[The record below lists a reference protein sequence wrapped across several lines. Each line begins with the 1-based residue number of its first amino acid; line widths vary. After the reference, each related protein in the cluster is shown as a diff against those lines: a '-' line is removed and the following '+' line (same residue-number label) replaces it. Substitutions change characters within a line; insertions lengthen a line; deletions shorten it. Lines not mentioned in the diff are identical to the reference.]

1 MVKVYSKLLKDI
13 YTIHSHGNN
22 IIQKKDMDNVIKLEC
37 LLYYNYFNKITG
49 KVKNLQGLLQNLHKI
64 GRNEFSKIHYELDI
78 LNKNLKS
85 LSSMQQMKKAI
96 QLYMQLEDNLRLFN
110 INDILHIREN
120 IDFESERIR
129 VYEYLFRNVVE
140 EVELSIPQVK
150 TDISYVKI
158 DDKKIDI
165 SAYNL
170 PLYDLESPKPKKGG
184 DIKISIKDLKIVAEE
199 MDEIISRNSFLKRQ
213 NYRKRLES
221 FKVSLNNQYGI
232 EEVENIT
239 IKEVCHIIGM
249 VGTGKSTL
257 IQVLVFYLAKKG
269 YRSMVLFE
277 TVKEVV
283 DNTFLFE
290 KLGIQAVAING
301 ERNQQNRIQKVIEY
315 DEMIVNEH
323 YAQYL
328 TGNCYISNLAEG
340 VYDSLTNYGK
350 EPCYNMKYNDQ
361 AILCPFFSICPRK
374 QNIRKL
380 NKASTIFTNVNS
392 LLTTRTGMIKK
403 RGRLLLLEYAL
414 DFMDVVIFDEAD
426 AIQVRLDSTLNEAEY
441 TEDLLKSNF
450 SEIKNYIE
458 KAILGSEF
466 ESYRDLHVSFT
477 MVIAALSEVKSLI
490 NTKTIHENFSNI
502 KYGQWFSGYVLI
514 NSLKFLPDQ
523 FIKDYLSFVQNNKS
537 EFSDLEDA
545 YILNSAKLKIRY
557 EELYERYGIESEY
570 KIIVRFLIA
579 LIFTEK
585 YIFSLQT
592 ELEQVQKIHDS
603 IDQATLPNIFR
614 KINNKLKGLLP
625 NSPTNNRFGFLYDRE
640 QNTLQIFRQQ
650 AIGRS
655 AMIDLPYL
663 KIDEHGKALG
673 PHTILLSGSSFAPG
687 SQAGHI
693 YRKVNYILEPP
704 NEMQEF
710 IKKIKIKHMKT
721 DIRISGTK
729 DKKVALEKLCQE
741 FKDVFINAAKE
752 EGRSL
757 IIVNSYQQAKW
768 VQEILNRI
776 LACKVYRLVPDSKK
790 AENYCIQRNKLNNS
804 INIDYKF
811 LVAPATAIS
820 RGFNIVDNNGQ
831 SLFKK
836 LFVLIRPMSKPKQV
850 GEAVTIVNG
859 KVTEFLSNCS
869 ATVYGSEYLNQI
881 QNARSHAQKV
891 WNDILR
897 DFYSISHADDI
908 LKKNITVSR
917 LVLLMQLIGRLLRV
931 TDYSVEPPE
940 IFLLDHAFTGEKE
953 ISFNLLKEIEEY
965 LEVGCEND
973 QYGVLME
980 KLYMPFLEGLRR
992 GK

>member
-1 MVKVYSKLLKDI
+1 
-13 YTIHSHGNN
+13 
-22 IIQKKDMDNVIKLEC
+22 MDNVIKLEC

-110 INDILHIREN
+110 IDDILHIREN

-213 NYRKRLES
+213 SYRKRLES

-361 AILCPFFSICPRK
+361 AILCPFFQSV
-374 QNIRKL
+374 QE
-380 NKASTIFTNVNS
+380 NKI
-392 LLTTRTGMIKK
+392 
-403 RGRLLLLEYAL
+403 LE
-414 DFMDVVIFDEAD
+414 
-426 AIQVRLDSTLNEAEY
+426 
-441 TEDLLKSNF
+441 
-450 SEIKNYIE
+450 
-458 KAILGSEF
+458 
-466 ESYRDLHVSFT
+466 
-477 MVIAALSEVKSLI
+477 SLI
-490 NTKTIHENFSNI
+490 RH
-502 KYGQWFSGYVLI
+502 L
-514 NSLKFLPDQ
+514 LFLP
-523 FIKDYLSFVQNNKS
+523 
-537 EFSDLEDA
+537 
-545 YILNSAKLKIRY
+545 
-557 EELYERYGIESEY
+557 
-570 KIIVRFLIA
+570 
-579 LIFTEK
+579 
-585 YIFSLQT
+585 
-592 ELEQVQKIHDS
+592 
-603 IDQATLPNIFR
+603 
-614 KINNKLKGLLP
+614 
-625 NSPTNNRFGFLYDRE
+625 
-640 QNTLQIFRQQ
+640 
-650 AIGRS
+650 
-655 AMIDLPYL
+655 M
-663 KIDEHGKALG
+663 
-673 PHTILLSGSSFAPG
+673 
-687 SQAGHI
+687 
-693 YRKVNYILEPP
+693 
-704 NEMQEF
+704 
-710 IKKIKIKHMKT
+710 
-721 DIRISGTK
+721 
-729 DKKVALEKLCQE
+729 
-741 FKDVFINAAKE
+741 
-752 EGRSL
+752 
-757 IIVNSYQQAKW
+757 
-768 VQEILNRI
+768 
-776 LACKVYRLVPDSKK
+776 
-790 AENYCIQRNKLNNS
+790 
-804 INIDYKF
+804 
-811 LVAPATAIS
+811 
-820 RGFNIVDNNGQ
+820 
-831 SLFKK
+831 
-836 LFVLIRPMSKPKQV
+836 
-850 GEAVTIVNG
+850 
-859 KVTEFLSNCS
+859 
-869 ATVYGSEYLNQI
+869 
-881 QNARSHAQKV
+881 
-891 WNDILR
+891 
-897 DFYSISHADDI
+897 
-908 LKKNITVSR
+908 
-917 LVLLMQLIGRLLRV
+917 
-931 TDYSVEPPE
+931 
-940 IFLLDHAFTGEKE
+940 
-953 ISFNLLKEIEEY
+953 
-965 LEVGCEND
+965 
-973 QYGVLME
+973 
-980 KLYMPFLEGLRR
+980 
-992 GK
+992 